1 MGIFA
6 EMVAYGIILYYN
18 VNMFWKFYKLGG
30 VKAFRKGGKPLLGEQ
45 IVEAGG
51 QIGLKVAGIADEK
64 LDGKI

>member
-1 MGIFA
+1 
-6 EMVAYGIILYYN
+6 
-18 VNMFWKFYKLGG
+18 MFWKFYKLGG

-64 LDGKI
+64 LNGNIQQENDEEQEADRRALLK